1 MILRRIRCLCILL
14 DKEKSKN
21 LMFPCNSKKRRKNL
35 LSYHTFNSTW
45 RFADRHICS
54 LQLINEWKGVSAIKW
69 QPKQKNSTVFREF
82 SICSRCPT
90 NVRNIS
96 APWLSVSNA
105 RLVDS
110 AIRLE
115 PSESVCVPVK
125 SLVRSLLSPYGSSE
139 LRDPPVLLNAP
150 KRSVR
155 AVWECRSL
163 ESFLYFVK
171 SDLACFKR
179 DV

>member
-1 MILRRIRCLCILL
+1 MILRRIRCLFILL
-14 DKEKSKN
+14 DKRAVSRFMTLWLKRTYCRIIDLIVLDALLIDTSAVCNWLWMGGSTIKRNEKKKN
-21 LMFPCNSKKRRKNL
+21 KREKKKL
-35 LSYHTFNSTW
+35 
-45 RFADRHICS
+45 
-54 LQLINEWKGVSAIKW
+54 
-69 QPKQKNSTVFREF
+69 TVFREF

-90 NVRNIS
+90 NVRSIS
-96 APWLSVSNA
+96 APWPSVSSA
-105 RLVDS
+105 MLVDS

-115 PSESVCVPVK
+115 PSESVCDPAK

-150 KRSVR
+150 RRSVR

-171 SDLACFKR
+171 SDLACLRR